1 MGDAVMPVIGI
12 GMSMAIVKIR
22 ARMASR
28 KTKNQV
34 EPKDQE
40 GVEERDAE
48 LPPPTDSIT
57 TSEQ

>member
-1 MGDAVMPVIGI
+1 MPVIGI

-28 KTKNQV
+28 KMKNQV
-34 EPKDQE
+34 EPEDQE
-40 GVEERDAE
+40 GVEERDAQ
-48 LPPPTDSIT
+48 LPALTDNAT